1 MTSPF
6 NETLYREQ
14 LELEARAQFEN
25 NQGISFGPYV
35 FGYAADGFAFGL
47 LALQVLQWYT
57 MSHATE
63 RKTIRILVWWTLFIS
78 TGYTVLSARWMMNL
92 FAFGFDV
99 YRNFYNFS
107 WVSTFFLLDGLI
119 QTPITAFFAHR
130 AHVLLG
136 RPKWFLFTIIPSLL
150 VTFSTCLALKIKA
163 PPIVTDRLSERSRLF
178 TDLLQSWL
186 VLTVFIDLIV
196 TGAIC
201 WSLLMRKSA
210 VKSFETTDG
219 WIKKSLIVFL
229 EAQVAPTIFSAC
241 FLIAFAAIPQWNLSA
256 FFLCVNPGTN
266 IADIGEHMSLIT
278 LNSSDRCTPK
288 VYAVSFLAILNARHF
303 LKRDLAPQGVFHIN
317 RPVFP
322 RLASYKSAFA
332 AKMNLQAQPPKRFPP
347 QFRSVNGT
355 ETEIHIETETIQE
368 TYHLQPYP
376 IKRSIN
382 RDPAY
387 ETSSEIEDL
396 SLAQEPIEE
405 LGDILLQDQIETI
418 DIGPEIPRRRGNSCD
433 MRIMRCNCYII
444 HQTPTSS
451 QILQLYRIY

>member
-1 MTSPF
+1 MTSSF

-14 LELEARAQFEN
+14 LELEARAKFEN

-78 TGYTVLSARWMMNL
+78 TGYTVLSARWMINL

-99 YRNFYNFS
+99 YRNFFNFS

-163 PPIVTDRLSERSRLF
+163 PPIATDRLSERSRLF
-178 TDLLQSWL
+178 TGLLLSWL

-210 VKSFETTDG
+210 VKIFETTDG

-229 EAQVAPTIFSAC
+229 EAQVAPTIFSVC

-256 FFLCVNPGTN
+256 FFLC
-266 IADIGEHMSLIT
+266 
-278 LNSSDRCTPK
+278 TPK
-288 VYAVSFLAILNARHF
+288 VYAVSFLGILNVRHF
-303 LKRDLAPQGVFHIN
+303 LRRDLAPQGVFYIN

-332 AKMNLQAQPPKRFPP
+332 AKMNLQAQPPKRFPA
-347 QFRSVNGT
+347 QYRSANGT
-355 ETEIHIETETIQE
+355 ETEIHVETETIQE

-382 RDPAY
+382 RDPTY

-396 SLAQEPIEE
+396 SLEQELVEE

-418 DIGPEIPRRRGNSCD
+418 DIGPEIPRQRGK
-433 MRIMRCNCYII
+433 
-444 HQTPTSS
+444 PLSS
-451 QILQLYRIY
+451 ALE